1 MTRFDATSVH
11 DVRSALRAG
20 LGVVVAVVAVI
31 LAAPAT
37 AGPSSSAPGALSVT
51 SSALPAE
58 VLPGETTLVVV
69 EISNVGGSALASVT
83 LAGNVPAALAY
94 VPGSTV
100 ALRESASGATS
111 VHSDAIPNGSAYAGA
126 LGAYT
131 PGLIISEFDRI
142 DLAPGD
148 TLRVSFLA
156 RVSPALAPGI
166 SALSVT
172 SIATSGGVTAAS
184 DSVTLTVLEEA
195 LTWAYSA
202 SAD

>member
-1 MTRFDATSVH
+1 VTRVDASSVR
-11 DVRSALRAG
+11 DARSALRAG
-20 LGVVVAVVAVI
+20 LGVVVAVVAII

-69 EISNVGGSALASVT
+69 EVSNVGGSTLTGVT
-83 LAGNVPAALAY
+83 LVESAPAAIAF

-100 ALRESASGATS
+100 AVRESASGATA
-111 VHSDAIPNGSAYAGA
+111 VYSDAVPIDSASARA
-126 LGAYT
+126 LGAYN
-131 PGLIISEFDRI
+131 PGQLVSEFDRI

-148 TLRVSFLA
+148 TLRVSFL
-156 RVSPALAPGI
+156 VIVNPALAPRI

-172 SIATSGGVTAAS
+172 SIATSGRVTVGS
-184 DSVTLTVLEEA
+184 DSVTLTILEDA
-195 LTWAYSA
+195 LAWAYSE
-202 SAD
+202 

>member
-1 MTRFDATSVH
+1 
-11 DVRSALRAG
+11 
-20 LGVVVAVVAVI
+20 VVVAVVAVI
-31 LAAPAT
+31 LATPAT

-58 VLPGETTLVVV
+58 VLPGESTLVVV
-69 EISNVGGSALASVT
+69 EISNVGGSPLAGVT
-83 LAGNVPAALAY
+83 LAENVSAALAY

-100 ALRESASGATS
+100 AIRKSASGSTS
-111 VHSDAIPNGSAYAGA
+111 VYSDAVPDDSAYAGA

-131 PGLIISEFDRI
+131 PGLLVSEFDSI

-156 RVSPALAPGI
+156 KVSPALAPRI

-172 SIATSGGVTAAS
+172 SIATSGGVAVASDTVPLTVLKQALAWAYS
-184 DSVTLTVLEEA
+184 DSV
-195 LTWAYSA
+195 
-202 SAD
+202 D